1 MVMAGR
7 RRSYDAEFRE
17 GAVRIVQET
26 GKSAAQV
33 AREVGVHEGTL
44 QNWVAAARQT
54 AEAGAGP
61 VGESEREELAR
72 LRAKEKEQAKRIV
85 ELEME
90 RDVLK
95 RCMVLW
101 VK

>member
-1 MVMAGR
+1 VGK

-17 GAVRIVQET
+17 GAVRIVLET
-26 GKSAAQV
+26 GKPAAEV
-33 AREVGVHEGTL
+33 ARDLGVHEGTL
-44 QNWVAAARQT
+44 QNWVSRARET
-54 AEAGAGP
+54 AETGTGP
-61 VGESEREELAR
+61 LNESEREELLR
-72 LRAKEKEQAKRIV
+72 LRAETQQLRKDNV
-85 ELEME
+85 ELGME